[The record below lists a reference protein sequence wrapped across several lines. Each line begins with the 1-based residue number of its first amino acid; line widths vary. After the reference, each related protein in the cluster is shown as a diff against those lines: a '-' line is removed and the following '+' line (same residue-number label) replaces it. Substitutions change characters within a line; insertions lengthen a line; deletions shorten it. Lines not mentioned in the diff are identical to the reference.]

1 MEPPT
6 KRSRWDAGADIA
18 PPEMAQSFDA
28 RSLGSVGL
36 FDGAPQS
43 LASSSAAGYAAGYGG
58 YEGCGGYGG
67 FGGCD
72 GSGCGGSCSG
82 CGCGGGS
89 SCSGCGCDGCGCSG
103 GSCGGCGWDPS
114 WQPSAASGA
123 MPAMAAAMPEVKVI
137 QIPAKQKGG
146 LIGVGGEAIARI
158 RQASGASIKI
168 DHQGGDYL
176 ATITISGNVAVAEQ
190 LINERLNEQYHPRD
204 GWASKVVDVDPAMVG
219 HIIGPGGANLRHI
232 FDTTGCKIKFIQATE
247 VDPMAMPGKQV
258 ACVRGPPDRLWEGE
272 EALVK
277 KIRDIESKKAAPAP
291 VASPGRPLGLGGY
304 APSGHA
310 SPALGNSPGGKGM
323 AKGLGGY
330 LSRPT
335 ENQWTGSRSDRG
347 PPPPVR
353 GGKVIP
359 CRFHLKNPGMCK
371 NREACPFS
379 HDASVI
385 AAALGIAAPMINPN
399 APTYK
404 TTMCRYFDLGQCAR
418 GASCSYAHGEQEL
431 RIGLTAAQQNAGG
444 VKRVFSEAAPL

>member
-1 MEPPT
+1 
-6 KRSRWDAGADIA
+6 
-18 PPEMAQSFDA
+18 
-28 RSLGSVGL
+28 
-36 FDGAPQS
+36 
-43 LASSSAAGYAAGYGG
+43 
-58 YEGCGGYGG
+58 
-67 FGGCD
+67 
-72 GSGCGGSCSG
+72 
-82 CGCGGGS
+82 
-89 SCSGCGCDGCGCSG
+89 
-103 GSCGGCGWDPS
+103 
-114 WQPSAASGA
+114 
-123 MPAMAAAMPEVKVI
+123 MPEVKVI

-371 NREACPFS
+371 NGEACPFS

-404 TTMCRYFDLGQCAR
+404 TTISANVPGAR
-418 GASCSYAHGEQEL
+418 AAATRTESRSCGSA
-431 RIGLTAAQQNAGG
+431 
-444 VKRVFSEAAPL
+444 